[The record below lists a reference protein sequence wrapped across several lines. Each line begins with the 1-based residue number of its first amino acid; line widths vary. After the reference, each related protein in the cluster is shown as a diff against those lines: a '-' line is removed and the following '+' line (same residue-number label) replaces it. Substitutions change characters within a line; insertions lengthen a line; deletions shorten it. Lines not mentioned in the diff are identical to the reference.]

1 MSYLNV
7 NVHWLQVFQCSNFLI
22 AIPDTEAE
30 KELKIRIQWQQ
41 ECTFP
46 STMDWWRLAE
56 HYAPLLEKEEV
67 VQVLVRVESK
77 KMAHKGRSP
86 MLWPPCLGNEMFLPR
101 VPVEQSAPVLRVQW
115 ALHTWKLVVLLP
127 LLQGLSFLIW
137 SDSKTPSFTS
147 DRSLIALVL

>member
-86 MLWPPCLGNEMFLPR
+86 MLWPPCLGNKMFLPR